1 MEKKKGNTEQIAVT
15 ALMELEIKNVIAAL
29 STTHGKRQFFQLKL
43 LVQEKSVGWHTVS
56 LSSMTR

>member
-15 ALMELEIKNVIAAL
+15 ALIELEIKNVIATL

-43 LVQEKSVGWHTVS
+43 LVQENSVGWHIVS